1 MTTLGGMVITKPNSL
16 ELQIIEIITIHAR
29 NSSKI
34 YRRLRY
40 QLRLSEPLI
49 GNLVMNWPSIS

>member
-29 NSSKI
+29 NPSKI

-49 GNLVMNWPSIS
+49 GNLLMNWPSIP